1 MSHVKAKDTKPE
13 MIVRRYIHAAG
24 YRYSLH
30 SSKLPGKPDIVMRR
44 LKTVIFVHGCFWHGH
59 ENCKY
64 FRIPS
69 TNTEFWEN
77 KINTNIERDTRNID
91 KLEKAGWKVIV
102 IWECD
107 LKNKEKR
114 QQTLD
119 NLLRELSLIAN
130 GVYRFPSLPLA
141 EAAEPT
147 EPYGKL

>member
-1 MSHVKAKDTKPE
+1 MSHIKGKDTKPE

-30 SSKLPGKPDIVMRR
+30 SSKLPGKPDIVLRR
-44 LKTVIFVHGCFWHGH
+44 LKSVIFVHGCFWHGH

-64 FRIPS
+64 FRLPS
-69 TNTEFWEN
+69 TNTGFWEN
-77 KINTNIERDTRNID
+77 KINTNIDRDKRNID
-91 KLEKAGWKVIV
+91 ELEKAGWNVIV

-119 NLLRELSLIAN
+119 DLLRKLSVIAN
-130 GVYRFPSLPLA
+130 GMYHFPSLPFT

-147 EPYGKL
+147 EPYGHL